1 LRSPVSG
8 ARSAPAFSKLALPQT
23 LPPAWKPGRRR
34 IVLQIV
40 PSIFAADFV
49 RLGEDIRRVER
60 AGIEMLHV
68 DIMDGHFVPNFTM
81 GTPVT
86 ESLRRFTT
94 LKLDH
99 HLMIED
105 PDTYA
110 PIFIQAG
117 ATSVSVHYEVS
128 RNLDRTLH
136 MIQEHGAQ
144 AGVVINPHTESML
157 LKNVLDFTDYVLVMS
172 VNPGYGGQKF
182 IPHTLNKV
190 RELDRYRANNGLS
203 FRIEVDG
210 GVGPEN
216 IADCARAGVDWAV
229 AGSSVFHS
237 PNPAEAVLEMQRLA
251 QEAVRV

>member
-1 LRSPVSG
+1 
-8 ARSAPAFSKLALPQT
+8 
-23 LPPAWKPGRRR
+23 
-34 IVLQIV
+34 VLQIV

-86 ESLRRFTT
+86 ESRRRFTT

-190 RELDRYRANNGLS
+190 RELDRYRVNNGLS
-203 FRIEVDG
+203 FRIEIDG

-237 PNPAEAVLEMQRLA
+237 PEPAEAVLEMQRLA